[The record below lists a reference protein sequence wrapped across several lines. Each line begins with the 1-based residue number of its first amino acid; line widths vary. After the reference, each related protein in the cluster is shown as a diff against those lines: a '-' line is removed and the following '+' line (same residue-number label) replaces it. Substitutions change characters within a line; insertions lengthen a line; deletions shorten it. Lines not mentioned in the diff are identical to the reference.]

1 METESETMTT
11 PLKRTHYCGALRKA
25 DIGREIVLSGWVANR
40 RDHGGLI
47 FVDLRDRDGI
57 AQIVFNPEI
66 GQKAHELGKE
76 LRAEWVL
83 SIRGKVEPRPQ
94 GTVNAKLPTGDV
106 EVKVL
111 EFEVLNKSK
120 TPPFMIEDD
129 VATGEDLR
137 LKYRYLDLRR
147 PALQKNLI
155 LRHKILQSTRNY
167 LSENGFL
174 ELETPYL
181 TKSTP
186 EGARDFLVPSRLY
199 HGKFYALPQSPQLFK
214 QILMVAGFDR
224 YFQIVRC
231 FRDEDLRA
239 DRQPEFTQ
247 IDLEMSFVTPED
259 IIPVM
264 EGLIQKIWEIS
275 RGERLTLPFPRMTYD
290 ESMARYGLDAPD
302 TRFGLELQDISEVFK
317 NSEFKVFKDAVA
329 KGGIVKAIKVD
340 QATAQKSKKT
350 DFSRAELDSLTE
362 FVKIYGAKGLAW
374 IKVAGETPDTWQSP
388 IVKFFSEQEK
398 KDLSEKL
405 KIQTGDLILFG
416 ADKADTV
423 NAALG
428 NLREKL
434 GAMLHII
441 PKDSWN
447 FVWVVDFPMFAYDET
462 EKRLAAVH
470 HPFTSPRTQDLPLM
484 DSAPEKAKAFAY
496 DLVLNGN
503 EIGGGSIRIHRRDL
517 QQKVFDI
524 LKISREEAEER
535 FGFLLEALE
544 FGAPPHGGLAF
555 GLDRIVM
562 LLTGEASIRD
572 VIAFPKTQKGI
583 DPMCD
588 APSTVRAE
596 QLKELGLKA
605 VTPPPAQTPPTTA
618 KT

>member
-1 METESETMTT
+1 MS
-11 PLKRTHYCGALRKA
+11 LKRTHYCGALRKSHV
-25 DIGREIVLSGWVANR
+25 GQEIILSGWVANR

-47 FVDLRDRDGI
+47 FVDLRDREGI

-66 GQKAHELGKE
+66 DQKAHELGKE

-83 SIRGKVEPRPQ
+83 AIRGKVEPRPQ
-94 GTVNAKLPTGDV
+94 GTVNAKLPTGEI

-120 TPPFMIEDD
+120 TPPFLLEDD
-129 VATGEDLR
+129 VQAGEDLR

-147 PALQKNLI
+147 PALQKNLV
-155 LRHKILQSTRNY
+155 LRHRVMQATRTY

-174 ELETPYL
+174 EVETPYL

-259 IIPVM
+259 VIPMM
-264 EGLIQKIWEIS
+264 EGLIQKIWEIG
-275 RGERLTLPFPRMTYD
+275 RGEKLKTPFPRMSYD
-290 ESMARYGLDAPD
+290 EAMMRYGLDAPD
-302 TRFGLELQDISEVFK
+302 TRFGLELVDISDVFK
-317 NSEFKVFKDAVA
+317 NSDFKVFKDALS

-340 QATAQKSKKT
+340 PATAKR

-362 FVKIYGAKGLAW
+362 FVKIYGAKGLVW
-374 IKVAGETPDTWQSP
+374 IKVQADGWQSP

-416 ADKADTV
+416 ADKADIV

-434 GAMLHII
+434 GAMLGLTSGNQHLSGAAA
-441 PKDSWN
+441 PMN
-447 FVWVVDFPMFAYDET
+447 FVWVVDFPMFAYDEN
-462 EKRLAAVH
+462 EKRLVAVH

-503 EIGGGSIRIHRRDL
+503 EIGGGSIRIHQKEL
-517 QQKVFDI
+517 QQKVFDL
-524 LKISREEAEER
+524 LKITREEAEER

-562 LLTGEASIRD
+562 LLTGEESIRD

-588 APSTVRAE
+588 APSTVDATQLRDLGL
-596 QLKELGLKA
+596 QLKPQ
-605 VTPPPAQTPPTTA
+605 VTNKPQ
-618 KT
+618 

>member
-1 METESETMTT
+1 MD
-11 PLKRTHYCGALRKA
+11 LKRTHSCGSLRGS
-25 DIGREIVLSGWVANR
+25 DIGRDVVLSGWVANR

-47 FVDLRDRDGI
+47 FVDLRDREGLT
-57 AQIVFNPEI
+57 QIVFNPEI
-66 GQKAHELGKE
+66 DQKAHELGKD
-76 LRAEWVL
+76 LRTEWVL
-83 SIRGKVEPRPQ
+83 SIRGKVEARPQ
-94 GTVNAKLPTGDV
+94 GTVNAKLPTGEI
-106 EVKVL
+106 EVKVV
-111 EFEVLNKSK
+111 EFQVLNRSK
-120 TPPFMIEDD
+120 TPPFLIEDA
-129 VATGEDLR
+129 VQAGEDLR

-155 LRHKILQSTRNY
+155 LRHKVLQATRQY

-174 ELETPYL
+174 EIETPYL

-247 IDLEMSFVTPED
+247 IDLEMSFVTPD
-259 IIPVM
+259 DVIPVM
-264 EGLIQKIWEIS
+264 EGLIAKIWEIGC
-275 RGERLTLPFPRMTYD
+275 GEKLKPPFPRLSYD
-290 ESMARYGLDAPD
+290 EAMARYGLDAPD
-302 TRFGLELQDISEVFK
+302 TRFGLELVDISEVFQ
-317 NSEFKVFKDAVA
+317 NSGFKVFKEALT
-329 KGGIVKAIKVD
+329 KGGVVKAIKVD
-340 QATAQKSKKT
+340 AATAKR
-350 DFSRAELDSLTE
+350 DFSRAELDQLTE

-374 IKVAGETPDTWQSP
+374 IKAGGDGPESWQSP
-388 IVKFFSEQEK
+388 IVKFFSEAEK
-398 KDLSEKL
+398 RSLADKL
-405 KIQTGDLILFG
+405 RIRSGDLILFG
-416 ADKADTV
+416 ADKADIV

-434 GAMLHII
+434 AALLNIV
-441 PKDSWN
+441 PKNAWN
-447 FVWVVDFPMFAYDET
+447 FVWVVDFPLFAYDEA
-462 EKRLAAVH
+462 EKRLVAVH
-470 HPFTSPRTQDLPLM
+470 HPFTSPRTSDLPLM
-484 DSAPEKAKAFAY
+484 EGAPEKAKAFAY
-496 DLVLNGN
+496 DLVLNGH
-503 EIGGGSIRIHRRDL
+503 EIGGGSIRIHRKEL
-517 QQKVFDI
+517 QQKVFDL

-562 LLTGEASIRD
+562 LFTGQDSIRD

-588 APSTVRAE
+588 APSTVDAD
-596 QLKELGLKA
+596 QLKELGIQLK
-605 VTPPPAQTPPTTA
+605 PQPGA
-618 KT
+618 KP